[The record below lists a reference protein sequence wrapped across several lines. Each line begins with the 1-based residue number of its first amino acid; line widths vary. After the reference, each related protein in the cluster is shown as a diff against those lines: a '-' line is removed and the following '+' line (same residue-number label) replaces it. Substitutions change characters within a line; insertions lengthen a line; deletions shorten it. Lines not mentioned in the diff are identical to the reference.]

1 MFTDEKDDLGNVAI
15 AVCMF
20 ILLLTGAVYFFN
32 RDSAPIQT
40 ASQAPIGIDRTV
52 PNIVP
57 SLPR

>member
-20 ILLLTGAVYFFN
+20 ILLLTGAVYFSN